1 MEQPTCPEA
10 DSPFQDAGHAV
21 LNPSSNLKESN
32 CHKRWTQG
40 KLRNQ
45 IPTVFPRGVCRTV
58 YYVDKDN
65 VHRHFTPGLAPK
77 KKIKPGPNWVAFSGA
92 SAPDAADIINNCSEY
107 HSYEEEIGI
116 PDSLA

>member
-1 MEQPTCPEA
+1 MKQPTSPEA
-10 DSPFQDAGHAV
+10 DGPPQNAANAV
-21 LNPSSNLKESN
+21 LNPSIDPKESN

-45 IPTVFPRGVCRTV
+45 IPTVLPRGVCRTV

-92 SAPDAADIINNCSEY
+92 SAPNA
-107 HSYEEEIGI
+107 
-116 PDSLA
+116 P